1 MSRNKRPRKAYRPK
15 RVTHDTV
22 AVAVHHAAKCSSD
35 ERQEIMAMF
44 ITAVTALRQGVAT
57 ELQWS
62 IAAGQLAVAM
72 AIERQGK
79 VRGLLGHLQ
88 HIEAQLQ
95 AVYDR
100 ATCTGRWMRTALY
113 YQELD
118 ALDLL
123 VSLYKF
129 QLAQLGR
136 GEFMAAVRAAQQQN
150 IADGHTVVLERNIE
164 RMAA

>member
-1 MSRNKRPRKAYRPK
+1 MSRNKQPRKAYRPK
-15 RVTHDTV
+15 RITLDTL
-22 AVAVHHAAKCSSD
+22 AVAAHKAAKPTKD
-35 ERQEIMAMF
+35 ERGQIMDMF
-44 ITAVTALRQGVAT
+44 LDAIKALREGVAT

-62 IAAGQLAVAM
+62 IAAGQLAVAL
-72 AIERQGK
+72 AIEQQGK

-88 HIEAQLQ
+88 HIEVQLQ
-95 AVYDR
+95 AIYDR
-100 ATCTGRWMRTALY
+100 ATCSGRWTRTALY

-123 VSLYKF
+123 ASLYKF

-136 GEFMAAVRAAQQQN
+136 AEFIAAIHAAQKQS
-150 IADGHTVVLERNIE
+150 IADGYTVALERNIE

>member
-1 MSRNKRPRKAYRPK
+1 MSRNKSPRKTYRPK
-15 RVTHDTV
+15 RVTLDTMSL
-22 AVAVHHAAKCSSD
+22 AVHQAAKPSNDERGQIMGMFHAAIK
-35 ERQEIMAMF
+35 
-44 ITAVTALRQGVAT
+44 ALREGVAT

-62 IAAGQLAVAM
+62 IAAGQLAVAV
-72 AIERQGK
+72 AIEHQGK

-88 HIEAQLQ
+88 HIELQLQ

-100 ATCTGRWMRTALY
+100 ATCTGRWTRTALY

-136 GEFMAAVRAAQQQN
+136 AEFIAAVHAAQKQS
-150 IADGHTVVLERNIE
+150 IADGHTVAIERNIQ

>member
-1 MSRNKRPRKAYRPK
+1 MSRNKKPRKAYRPK
-15 RVTHDTV
+15 HVTPDTLV
-22 AVAVHHAAKCSSD
+22 LAAHQAAKPSDDERGQIMGMFHAAIK
-35 ERQEIMAMF
+35 
-44 ITAVTALRQGVAT
+44 ALREGVAT

-62 IAAGQLAVAM
+62 IAAGQLGVAI

-79 VRGLLGHLQ
+79 VRGLLGHLK
-88 HIEAQLQ
+88 HIEVQLQ

-100 ATCTGRWMRTALY
+100 ATCTGQWTRTALY

-123 VSLYKF
+123 VSLYRF

-136 GEFMAAVRAAQQQN
+136 AEFIAAVHAAQKQN
-150 IADGHTVVLERNIE
+150 IADGHTVALERNIE